1 MELSQYAIVWVNLD
15 PTRGSEIRKTR
26 PCVIISPDEMNKHL
40 NTIVVAPMTTKSRN
54 YPTRFKVKFNKK
66 AGWVVLDQI
75 KTIDKSR
82 ILNTSGNL
90 SENEIVTCKE
100 IINETYVC

>member
-1 MELSQYAIVWVNLD
+1 MELSQYDIVWVNLD
-15 PTRGSEIRKTR
+15 PTKGSEIRKTR

-40 NTIVVAPMTTKSRN
+40 NTIVVAPMTTKSRV

-66 AGWVVLDQI
+66 VGWVVLDQI
-75 KTIDKSR
+75 KTIDKTR
-82 ILNTSGNL
+82 ILNISGKL
-90 SENEIVTCKE
+90 SENEIITCKE